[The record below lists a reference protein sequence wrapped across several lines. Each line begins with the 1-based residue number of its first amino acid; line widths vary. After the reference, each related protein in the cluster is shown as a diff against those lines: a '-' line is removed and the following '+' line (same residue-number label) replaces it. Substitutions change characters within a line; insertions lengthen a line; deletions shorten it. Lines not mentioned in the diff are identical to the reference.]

1 MQTEIKS
8 NFEKLL
14 DDGGFSNSQK
24 EIKEKNFN
32 KFLEQ
37 GFPNKRIEDWKFSD
51 LNQIISANFENLDF
65 SKKNIDK
72 SVDVDFIN
80 EFEHNKI
87 IFVDGNISKID
98 FSYEDKDGFS
108 IKHDLELDEQLNEN
122 ALLNLNTAFL
132 SSYIKFTVKK
142 GYQFQKPLILYNYL
156 TSDLVSHG
164 LNLRMDINLEDG
176 CSLDIVNIA
185 NQNAKN
191 NFLNLRQKINI
202 GKNSVL
208 KNYSLDISPTSN
220 IKYSFK
226 DINLEKNSHLEY
238 FILSKGSKFSKHD
251 INCSLNNEY
260 GSVVL
265 NGIIDLNDERHHEIK
280 TKINHNEEN
289 CKSYQLI
296 KSVLNDN
303 SKGVYQGKI
312 YVDSKAQK
320 TDGYQ
325 LSRALLLS
333 DEVEFNAKPELE
345 IYADDVKCSHGST
358 SGNIDENSIFYLMSR
373 GLSYEQSKKL
383 LTNGF
388 LNEVIEKITNDDVKS
403 LVKEFIGINEWI
415 LIK

>member
-1 MQTEIKS
+1 MQNEIKS
-8 NFEKLL
+8 IFEKSLNEG
-14 DDGGFSNSQK
+14 DFSSSQK
-24 EIKEKNFN
+24 NIKEKSFN
-32 KFLEQ
+32 RFIEQ

-98 FSYEDKDGFS
+98 FSYEDKDRFS
-108 IKHDLELDEQLNEN
+108 LKHDLELDEQLNEN

-176 CSLDIVNIA
+176 SSLDIVNIA

-220 IKYSFK
+220 IKYSFN
-226 DINLEKNSHLEY
+226 DINLDKNSHLEY
-238 FILSKGSKFSKHD
+238 FILSKGSKFAKHD
-251 INCSLNNEY
+251 INCSLNNDH
-260 GSVVL
+260 GSVSL
-265 NGIIDLNDERHHEIK
+265 NGIIDLDNEKHHEIK
-280 TKINHNEEN
+280 TSINHNEEN

-296 KSVLNDN
+296 KSVLNEN

-312 YVDSKAQK
+312 YVNSKAQK

-325 LSRALLLS
+325 LSRALLLN
-333 DEVEFNAKPELE
+333 DDVEFNAKPELE

-373 GLSYEQSKKL
+373 GLSHAQSKKL

-388 LNEVIEKITNDDVKS
+388 LNEVIEKISNKNIKS
-403 LVKEFIGINEWI
+403 LIKKLTGIQEWI
-415 LIK
+415 

>member
-1 MQTEIKS
+1 MQNEIKS
-8 NFEKLL
+8 IFEKSLNEG
-14 DDGGFSNSQK
+14 DFSSSQK
-24 EIKEKNFN
+24 NIKEKSFN
-32 KFLEQ
+32 RFIEQ

-51 LNQIISANFENLDF
+51 LNQIISANFENLDY

-72 SVDVDFIN
+72 NVDVDLIN

-98 FSYEDKDGFS
+98 FNHEDKDKFS
-108 IKHDLELDEQLNEN
+108 LKHDLELDEQLNEN

-164 LNLRMDINLEDG
+164 LNLRIDINLEDG
-176 CSLDIVNIA
+176 SSLDIVNIA

-191 NFLNLRQKINI
+191 NFLNFRQKINI

-220 IKYSFK
+220 IKYSFN
-226 DINLEKNSHLEY
+226 DINLDKNSHLEY
-238 FILSKGSKFSKHD
+238 FILSKGSKFAKHD
-251 INCSLNNEY
+251 INCSLNNDHC
-260 GSVVL
+260 SVSL
-265 NGIIDLNDERHHEIK
+265 NGIIDLDNEKHHEIK
-280 TKINHNEEN
+280 TSINHNEEN

-296 KSVLNDN
+296 KSVLNEN

-312 YVDSKAQK
+312 YVNSKAQK

-325 LSRALLLS
+325 LSRALLLN
-333 DEVEFNAKPELE
+333 DDVEFNAKPELE

-373 GLSYEQSKKL
+373 GLSHAQSKKL

-388 LNEVIEKITNDDVKS
+388 LNEVIEKISNKNIKS
-403 LVKEFIGINEWI
+403 LIKKLTGIQE
-415 LIK
+415 

>member
-1 MQTEIKS
+1 MQNEIKS
-8 NFEKLL
+8 IFEKSLNEG
-14 DDGGFSNSQK
+14 DFSSSQK
-24 EIKEKNFN
+24 NIKEKSFN
-32 KFLEQ
+32 RFIEQ

-51 LNQIISANFENLDF
+51 LNQIISANFENLNY

-72 SVDVDFIN
+72 NVDVDLIN

-98 FSYEDKDGFS
+98 FNHEDKDKFS
-108 IKHDLELDEQLNEN
+108 LKHDLELDEQLNEN

-132 SSYIKFTVKK
+132 SSYIKLTVRK

-176 CSLDIVNIA
+176 SSLDIVNIA

-191 NFLNLRQKINI
+191 NFLNFRQKINI

-220 IKYSFK
+220 IKYSFN
-226 DINLEKNSHLEY
+226 DINLDKNSHLEY
-238 FILSKGSKFSKHD
+238 FIFSKGSKFAKHD
-251 INCSLNNEY
+251 INCSLNNDH
-260 GSVVL
+260 GSVSL
-265 NGIIDLNDERHHEIK
+265 NGIIDLDNEKHHEIK
-280 TKINHNEEN
+280 TSINHNEEN

-296 KSVLNDN
+296 KSVLNEN

-312 YVDSKAQK
+312 YVNSKAQK

-325 LSRALLLS
+325 LSRALLLN
-333 DEVEFNAKPELE
+333 DDVEFNAKPELE

-373 GLSYEQSKKL
+373 GLSHAQSKKL

-388 LNEVIEKITNDDVKS
+388 LNEVIEKISNKNIKS
-403 LVKEFIGINEWI
+403 LIKKLTGIQE
-415 LIK
+415 

>member
-1 MQTEIKS
+1 MQNEIKS
-8 NFEKLL
+8 IFEKSLNEG
-14 DDGGFSNSQK
+14 DFSSSQK
-24 EIKEKNFN
+24 NIKEKSFN
-32 KFLEQ
+32 RFIEQ

-98 FSYEDKDGFS
+98 FNYEDKDKFS
-108 IKHDLELDEQLNEN
+108 LKHDLELDEQLNEN

-176 CSLDIVNIA
+176 SSLDIVNIA

-191 NFLNLRQKINI
+191 NFLNFRQKINI

-220 IKYSFK
+220 IKYSFN
-226 DINLEKNSHLEY
+226 DINLDKNSHLEY
-238 FILSKGSKFSKHD
+238 FILSKGSKFAKHD
-251 INCSLNNEY
+251 INCSLNNDH
-260 GSVVL
+260 GSVSL
-265 NGIIDLNDERHHEIK
+265 NGIIDLDNEKHHEIK
-280 TKINHNEEN
+280 TSINHNEEN

-296 KSVLNDN
+296 KSVLNEN

-312 YVDSKAQK
+312 YVNSKAQK

-325 LSRALLLS
+325 LSRALLLN
-333 DEVEFNAKPELE
+333 DDVEFNAKPELE

-373 GLSYEQSKKL
+373 GLSHAQSKKL

-388 LNEVIEKITNDDVKS
+388 LNEVIEKISNKNIKS
-403 LVKEFIGINEWI
+403 LIKKLTGIQE
-415 LIK
+415 

>member
-1 MQTEIKS
+1 MQNEIKS
-8 NFEKLL
+8 IFEKSLNEG
-14 DDGGFSNSQK
+14 DFSSSQK
-24 EIKEKNFN
+24 NIKEKSFN
-32 KFLEQ
+32 RFIEQ

-65 SKKNIDK
+65 SKKNINK

-98 FSYEDKDGFS
+98 FSYEDKDRFS
-108 IKHDLELDEQLNEN
+108 LKHDFELDEQLNEN

-176 CSLDIVNIA
+176 SSLDIVNIA

-191 NFLNLRQKINI
+191 NFLNFRQKINI

-220 IKYSFK
+220 IKYSFN
-226 DINLEKNSHLEY
+226 DINLDKNSHLEY
-238 FILSKGSKFSKHD
+238 FILSKGSKFAKHD
-251 INCSLNNEY
+251 INCSLNNDH
-260 GSVVL
+260 GSVSL
-265 NGIIDLNDERHHEIK
+265 NGIIDLDNEKHHEIK
-280 TKINHNEEN
+280 TSINHNEEN

-296 KSVLNDN
+296 KSVLNEN

-312 YVDSKAQK
+312 YVNSKAQK

-325 LSRALLLS
+325 LSRALLLN
-333 DEVEFNAKPELE
+333 DGVEFNAKPELE

-373 GLSYEQSKKL
+373 GLSHAQSKKL

-388 LNEVIEKITNDDVKS
+388 LNEVIEKISNKNIKS
-403 LVKEFIGINEWI
+403 LIKKLTGIQE
-415 LIK
+415 

>member
-1 MQTEIKS
+1 MQNEIKS
-8 NFEKLL
+8 IFEKSLNEG
-14 DDGGFSNSQK
+14 DFSSSHKN
-24 EIKEKNFN
+24 IKEKSFN
-32 KFLEQ
+32 RFIEQ

-72 SVDVDFIN
+72 NVDVDLIN

-98 FSYEDKDGFS
+98 FNHEDKDKFS
-108 IKHDLELDEQLNEN
+108 LKHDLELDEQLNEN

-176 CSLDIVNIA
+176 SSLDIVNIA

-220 IKYSFK
+220 IKYSFN
-226 DINLEKNSHLEY
+226 DINLDKNSHLEY
-238 FILSKGSKFSKHD
+238 FILSKGSKFAKHD
-251 INCSLNNEY
+251 INCSLNNDH
-260 GSVVL
+260 GSVSL
-265 NGIIDLNDERHHEIK
+265 NGIIDLDNEKHHEIK
-280 TKINHNEEN
+280 TSINHNEEN

-296 KSVLNDN
+296 KSVLNEN

-312 YVDSKAQK
+312 YVNSKAQK

-325 LSRALLLS
+325 LSRALLLN
-333 DEVEFNAKPELE
+333 DDVEFNAKPELE

-373 GLSYEQSKKL
+373 GLSHAQSKKL

-388 LNEVIEKITNDDVKS
+388 LNEVIEKISNKNIKS
-403 LVKEFIGINEWI
+403 LIKKLTGIQE
-415 LIK
+415 

>member
-1 MQTEIKS
+1 MENEIKS
-8 NFEKLL
+8 IFEKSLNEG
-14 DDGGFSNSQK
+14 DFSSSQK
-24 EIKEKNFN
+24 NIKEKSFN
-32 KFLEQ
+32 RFIEQ

-98 FSYEDKDGFS
+98 FSYEDKDRFS
-108 IKHDLELDEQLNEN
+108 LKHDLELDEQLNEN

-132 SSYIKFTVKK
+132 SSYIKFTVRK
-142 GYQFQKPLILYNYL
+142 GYQFQKPLILYNCL

-176 CSLDIVNIA
+176 SSLDIVNIA

-191 NFLNLRQKINI
+191 NFLNFRQKINI

-220 IKYSFK
+220 IKYSFN
-226 DINLEKNSHLEY
+226 DINLDKNSHLEY
-238 FILSKGSKFSKHD
+238 FILSKGSKFVKHD
-251 INCSLNNEY
+251 INCSLNNDH
-260 GSVVL
+260 GSVSL
-265 NGIIDLNDERHHEIK
+265 NGIIDLDNEKHHEIK
-280 TKINHNEEN
+280 TSINHNEEN

-296 KSVLNDN
+296 KSVLNEN

-312 YVDSKAQK
+312 YVNSKAQK

-325 LSRALLLS
+325 LSRALLLN
-333 DEVEFNAKPELE
+333 DDVEFNAKPELE

-373 GLSYEQSKKL
+373 GLSHAQSKKL

-388 LNEVIEKITNDDVKS
+388 LNEVIEKISNKNVKS
-403 LVKEFIGINEWI
+403 LIKKLTGIQE
-415 LIK
+415 

>member
-1 MQTEIKS
+1 MIFTK
-8 NFEKLL
+8 
-14 DDGGFSNSQK
+14 K
-24 EIKEKNFN
+24 E
-32 KFLEQ
+32 EQ
-37 GFPNKRIEDWKFSD
+37 S
-51 LNQIISANFENLDF
+51 
-65 SKKNIDK
+65 NIDENFTF
-72 SVDVDFIN
+72 DL
-80 EFEHNKI
+80 EHNKI
-87 IFVDGNISKID
+87 VFINGTISKID
-98 FSYEDKDGFS
+98 FSYEDEKK
-108 IKHDLELDEQLNEN
+108 IVLEQNSNLENELSEN
-122 ALLNLNTAFL
+122 SLLNLNTAFVSNYTKIL
-132 SSYIKFTVKK
+132 VRS
-142 GYQFQKPLILYNYL
+142 GYQFKKPLILFNYL
-156 TSDLVSHG
+156 TNDLNNNG
-164 LNLRMDINLEDG
+164 LNTRVDINLEDDT
-176 CSLDIVNIA
+176 SLNII
-185 NQNAKN
+185 NVSNENLNN
-191 NFLNLRQKINI
+191 NFLNFRQKINI
-202 GKNSVL
+202 GKNSIL
-208 KNYSLDISPTSN
+208 KNYSLDINKNSN
-220 IKYSFK
+220 FKYSFK

-260 GSVVL
+260 GSVIL

-312 YVDSKAQK
+312 YVDSRAQK

-388 LNEVIEKITNDDVKS
+388 
-403 LVKEFIGINEWI
+403 
-415 LIK
+415 

>member
-1 MQTEIKS
+1 MQNEIKS
-8 NFEKLL
+8 IFEKSLNEG
-14 DDGGFSNSQK
+14 DFSSSQK
-24 EIKEKNFN
+24 NIKEKSFN
-32 KFLEQ
+32 RFIEQ

-51 LNQIISANFENLDF
+51 LNQIISANFENLNY

-72 SVDVDFIN
+72 NVDVDLIN

-98 FSYEDKDGFS
+98 FNHEDKDKFCL
-108 IKHDLELDEQLNEN
+108 KHDLELDEQLNEN

-132 SSYIKFTVKK
+132 SSYIKFTVRKS
-142 GYQFQKPLILYNYL
+142 YQFQKPLILYNYL

-176 CSLDIVNIA
+176 SSLDIVNIA

-191 NFLNLRQKINI
+191 NFLNFRQKINI

-220 IKYSFK
+220 IKYSFN
-226 DINLEKNSHLEY
+226 DINLDKNSHLEY
-238 FILSKGSKFSKHD
+238 FILSKGSKFAKHD
-251 INCSLNNEY
+251 INCSLNNDH
-260 GSVVL
+260 GSVSL
-265 NGIIDLNDERHHEIK
+265 NGIIDLDNEKHHEIK
-280 TKINHNEEN
+280 TSINHNEEN

-296 KSVLNDN
+296 KSVLNEN

-312 YVDSKAQK
+312 YVNSKAQK

-325 LSRALLLS
+325 LSRALLLN
-333 DEVEFNAKPELE
+333 DDVEFNAKPELE

-373 GLSYEQSKKL
+373 GLSHAQSKKL

-388 LNEVIEKITNDDVKS
+388 LNEVIEKISNKNIKS
-403 LVKEFIGINEWI
+403 LIKKLTGIQE
-415 LIK
+415 

>member
-1 MQTEIKS
+1 MQNEIKS
-8 NFEKLL
+8 IFDKSLNEG
-14 DDGGFSNSQK
+14 DFSSSQK
-24 EIKEKNFN
+24 NIKEKSFN
-32 KFLEQ
+32 RFIEQ

-98 FSYEDKDGFS
+98 FSYEDKDKFS
-108 IKHDLELDEQLNEN
+108 LKHDLELDEQLNEN

-164 LNLRMDINLEDG
+164 LNLRMDIDLEDG
-176 CSLDIVNIA
+176 SSLDIVNIA

-220 IKYSFK
+220 IKYSFN
-226 DINLEKNSHLEY
+226 DINLDKNSHLEY
-238 FILSKGSKFSKHD
+238 FILSKGSKFAKHD
-251 INCSLNNEY
+251 INCSLNNDH
-260 GSVVL
+260 GSVSL
-265 NGIIDLNDERHHEIK
+265 NGIIDLDNEKHHEIK
-280 TKINHNEEN
+280 TSINHNEEN

-296 KSVLNDN
+296 KSVLNEN

-312 YVDSKAQK
+312 YVNSKAQK

-325 LSRALLLS
+325 LSRALLLN
-333 DEVEFNAKPELE
+333 DDVEFNAKPELE

-373 GLSYEQSKKL
+373 GLSHAQSKKL

-388 LNEVIEKITNDDVKS
+388 LNEVIEKISNKNIKS
-403 LVKEFIGINEWI
+403 LIKKLTGIQE
-415 LIK
+415 